1 MASLMKTSPSPYRV
15 QVLDRTCDILECIA
29 ANGPELGVSEI
40 TVDLGLSKSTVHRL
54 LSALE
59 HREYVRR
66 VPVTGR
72 YRLGVKLLELGQK
85 ARDADGLVANA
96 GAYLTRLVAET
107 GETAHLGVLRDG
119 EVVSLCAVESP
130 KTLRTPAT
138 VGRRTPAHS
147 SSLGK
152 CMLADLNLSELSAML
167 GPLKLKRFTPRTI
180 VTQQA
185 LVKELEKVR
194 QQGYAVD
201 DEEFELGLKCV
212 GAPVRDRS
220 GRVRAALSIAGPANR
235 LGLDAMSS
243 RAATVVR
250 IAAEL
255 SADLGYRL
263 KEQKTQPTRGLAGQ

>member
-1 MASLMKTSPSPYRV
+1 MASPVRTSGSPYRV

-29 ANGPELGVSEI
+29 TNGPELGVSEI

-66 VPVTGR
+66 VPATGR
-72 YRLGVKLLELGQK
+72 YRLGIKLLELGQK
-85 ARDADGLVANA
+85 AGNDDGLVTTA

-152 CMLADLNLSELSAML
+152 CMLAGLSLDELTQAL
-167 GPLKLKRFTPRTI
+167 GPMELKRFTPRTI
-180 VTQQA
+180 VTEQA
-185 LVKELEKVR
+185 LVEELKAVR
-194 QQGYAVD
+194 RQGYAVD
-201 DEEFELGLKCV
+201 DEEFESGLKCV

-220 GRVRAALSIAGPANR
+220 GNVRAALSIAGPANR
-235 LGLDAMSS
+235 LRPDAMSS
-243 RAATVVR
+243 RAAAVMR
-250 IAAEL
+250 IAAQL

-263 KEQKTQPTRGLAGQ
+263 KENEAQPARGSAGR